1 MSLRTKRKMIS
12 VVIAAYNAEQYI
24 QKVLDAVLRQT
35 LLPDEIIIV
44 NDGSGDGTLRVVK
57 EYPKR
62 LGPELKKRFRKL
74 KRYKV
79 ISQRNKGPAGAS
91 NAAIKAA
98 RGDIIVSVDSDA
110 VLDRGFIKKAVRT
123 LRNDK
128 NKRIG
133 VVAGYIGTANP
144 GKFWARMMG
153 YDLEYRYDHIGG
165 LHAKNV
171 FVEHVSPNN
180 TAYRREVF
188 KKVGYFDQR
197 YHYSQDV
204 DFSYRVRDAG
214 YRIVLLKDVGSVHY
228 WRETFWGYT
237 KQQFNVSYWRMKL
250 VRKNKSNVK
259 GDKVSGARMFM
270 QVPATGLIVLL
281 YLGALLYAPLWI
293 AATALLGLLLIER
306 YEEALYVVWK
316 KKSASALLMPF
327 VHIWRNIV
335 WGFAGVCYVIASVFG
350 R

>member
-1 MSLRTKRKMIS
+1 MIS
-12 VVIAAYNAEQYI
+12 VVIAAYNAEPYI
-24 QKVLDAVLRQT
+24 RKVLDAVLMQT
-35 LLPDEIIIV
+35 LPPDEIIIV
-44 NDGSGDGTLRVVK
+44 NDGSRDSTLQVVK

-74 KRYKV
+74 KRYQF

-98 RGDIIVSVDSDA
+98 RGDIIISVDSDA
-110 VLDRGFIKKAVRT
+110 VLDKDFIKNAVGV
-123 LRNDK
+123 L
-128 NKRIG
+128 NKDRKKHIG

-144 GKFWARMMG
+144 KRFWARMMG

-165 LHAKNV
+165 LKAKKAL
-171 FVEHVSPNN
+171 VEHVSPNN

-250 VRKNKSNVK
+250 VRKKAANVK

-270 QVPATGLIVLL
+270 QVPVTGLVVLL

-293 AATALLGLLLIER
+293 AGTVALGLLLLER
-306 YEEALYVVWK
+306 YEEAIYVMCK

-327 VHIWRNIV
+327 VHIWRNII

-350 R
+350 K